1 MQVQCLKKYKWDGE
15 VKAKTKGLRL
25 YKVDGGVK
33 GDAWLSKLFFLP
45 IIEYKT
51 QKSVTINTVEYFFY
65 KRRWHNVKMNIKQK
79 GVQSALNKYLTS
91 FLSF

>member
-33 GDAWLSKLFFLP
+33 GDAWLSKLFFSSNNW
-45 IIEYKT
+45 I
-51 QKSVTINTVEYFFY
+51 
-65 KRRWHNVKMNIKQK
+65 
-79 GVQSALNKYLTS
+79 
-91 FLSF
+91 